1 MRRAATLIMA
11 WLMTAAVW
19 AAEPEV
25 RASVDRNTVTVRRP
39 FLLTVQVTGNE
50 VGGITIPDV
59 DGLNINKRADQTGS
73 QMQVEFSGG
82 RSIVARTQTFG
93 YYAQAIRPGRYTIPP
108 IQVQVDGKT
117 LATQPILINVLDAGA
132 ASQTQQGAAPSV
144 PPGRSEPAPQHGD
157 QPTWEDAVFIES
169 TVDKREVYQGEPIQ
183 LTLSLWCLDVNGL
196 QVSSF
201 SGGNIQYPSSDGFYT
216 VTIEPQRVSK
226 TRGNWNYTVTEFRQ
240 VLYPTATGDLT
251 IGAWHWE
258 GAGMYGF
265 QRQNFALDTQPIDIK
280 VKPLPDR
287 PPDFSGAVGSF
298 VIKAQLER
306 DQAMQGVPIKLTVRI
321 AGRGNPDAI
330 SAPRMPKIENAYIS
344 DPEKQLQEIQ
354 SPSGPAVEKTFSYT
368 ITPLE
373 PGTLEIPEISYC
385 YFDAAEGAYKTE
397 RTAPFTV
404 TVLKSAETSQPRTLL
419 TEHAP
424 IDKGKVEVIGED
436 ILPLVT
442 NPGPLRPY
450 RPSPINTGAAL
461 ICPAAVCGVV
471 AAYTRRKRRFEQD
484 TGLARSHGARARFNK
499 RLKNIGQSPDPSDEL
514 YRALMGYIAD
524 KFNRVESGMTS
535 DDVRQLYESHGIGS
549 DDTVQAVKVL
559 RSCERARYA
568 GGKLSAPEVQALVDA
583 AVQAA
588 ERLDEVLKKDRRP

>member
-1 MRRAATLIMA
+1 MRRVAIVIMVLLAGAAG
-11 WLMTAAVW
+11 

-50 VGGITIPDV
+50 VGEITIPDV
-59 DGLNINKRADQTGS
+59 DGLHINKRADQTGS

-117 LATQPILINVLDAGA
+117 LATQPILINVLETGA
-132 ASQTQQGAAPSV
+132 ASQTQQEAVSSTR
-144 PPGRSEPAPQHGD
+144 PGRSEPEPQRGD

-169 TVDKREVYQGEPIQ
+169 TVDKHEVFQGEPIR
-183 LTLSLWCLDVNGL
+183 LTLSLWCLDMNGL
-196 QVSSF
+196 QVSSY
-201 SGGNIQYPSSDGFYT
+201 SGGNIKYPDSDGFYA
-216 VTIEPQRVSK
+216 VTLEPQRVSK

-240 VLYPTATGDLT
+240 VLYPTATGDLV

-265 QRQNFALDTQPIDIK
+265 QRQHFALDTQPMDIK

-287 PPDFSGAVGSF
+287 PPDFSGAVGTF
-298 VIKAQLER
+298 TIKAQLER

-330 SAPRMPKIENAYIS
+330 GAPRMPKIENVYIS
-344 DPEKQLQEIQ
+344 DPEKQSQEIQ

-373 PGTLEIPEISYC
+373 PGTLEIPAISYC
-385 YFDAAEGAYKTE
+385 YFDATEGAYKTE
-397 RTAPFTV
+397 QTAPFTV
-404 TVLKSAETSQPRTLL
+404 TVLKSVESSQPRTLV

-424 IDKGKVEVIGED
+424 TEKGKVEVIGED
-436 ILPLVT
+436 ILPIVT

-461 ICPAAVCGVV
+461 ICPVAACGVV
-471 AAYTRRKRRFEQD
+471 AAYTRRRRRFEQD
-484 TGLARSHGARARFNK
+484 TGLARSHGAKARF
-499 RLKNIGQSPDPSDEL
+499 LKHLKTIGQSPEPSDEL
-514 YRALMGYIAD
+514 YRALIGYIAD

-535 DDVRQLYESHGIGS
+535 DDVRQIYESHGIGS
-549 DDTVQAVKVL
+549 DDTGQVVKIL
-559 RSCERARYA
+559 RACERARYA
-568 GGKLSAPEVQALVDA
+568 GGKLSGPEVQALADA
-583 AVQAA
+583 AVQAI
-588 ERLDEVLKKDRRP
+588 ERLDEALKKDRRP